1 MNCQDDIFLHST
13 INLNFQ
19 QGVKQWHFY
28 NRLNTL
34 LPPANVV
41 CESYVFTGVCLSTG
55 GISQQGDPWEGGTP
69 RHGDP
74 PAGRPPWQGDPPEGG
89 PPGRKTPPPPTL
101 EGGTPWQGDPPAGR
115 PPPGREIPT
124 PPRTAT
130 GTHPTGREVRILLEC
145 ILVYLLFVWFSVNKL
160 FSNWDQVSL
169 HT

>member
-55 GISQQGDPWEGGTP
+55 GGSPSKETPWKEEPPGRETPQQV
-69 RHGDP
+69 DP
-74 PAGRPPWQGDPPEGG
+74 PGRETPQKEAFLAGRPPTPHSGRRHPLAGRF
-89 PPGRKTPPPPTL
+89 PGRKTNPRQRDPPPTA
-101 EGGTPWQGDPPAGR
+101 TAAG
-115 PPPGREIPT
+115 
-124 PPRTAT
+124 
-130 GTHPTGREVRILLEC
+130 GTHPTGMHSC
-145 ILVYLLFVWFSVNKL
+145 LFYSIL
-160 FSNWDQVSL
+160 FSNWDQISL